1 MRAPRLAPAALRR
14 LALVNIVLL
23 VAIIVSGAIVRLS
36 RSGLGCA
43 DWPNCSEANFVD
55 ISDKHSAIEQLNRIF
70 SGLLGI
76 PLFLGVLLSYWRTPR
91 RRDLVRLSWLLF
103 FVFWMNAV
111 VGGISVMIELAWFSV
126 TLHFLLAVSAV
137 CVALIVR
144 QRASE
149 SEGPYRPLVSSSV
162 MLLARVVY
170 GLTIVVLLLGTLVT
184 AAGPH
189 GGDDAASRLNW
200 NLGEIAR
207 VHGIVVDVLVVLTL
221 VLAIALVR
229 TGAPHAARLWVS
241 LTIVAMIAQG
251 ILGYTQYFNEIPA
264 VLVGFHVFGA
274 TVVFITVQQLL
285 LVLRAPV
292 ASDAPAARVPAGAV
306 AVATR

>member
-1 MRAPRLAPAALRR
+1 MRAPRLAPNALRR
-14 LALVNIVLL
+14 LAFVNIVLL

-70 SGLLGI
+70 SGILGI
-76 PLFLGVLLSYWRTPR
+76 PLFMGVLFAYWQTPR

-103 FVFWMNAV
+103 GLFWMNAI
-111 VGGISVMIELAWFSV
+111 VGGISVLIELAWFSV
-126 TLHFLLAVSAV
+126 TLHFLLAISLV
-137 CVALIVR
+137 CLALIVR

-149 SEGPYRPLVSSSV
+149 PAGPYRSLVANPV
-162 MLLARVVY
+162 LFLARTVY
-170 GLTIVVLLLGTLVT
+170 GLTVVVLLLGTLVT

-207 VHGIVVDVLVVLTL
+207 VHGIVVDILVVVTL
-221 VLAIALVR
+221 VLAVAMMR
-229 TGAPHAARLWVS
+229 MGAPRRAKTWVS
-241 LTIVAMIAQG
+241 LAILAMIAQG

-274 TVVFITVQQLL
+274 VVVFITVQQLL
-285 LVLRAPV
+285 LELRAPV
-292 ASDAPAARVPAGAV
+292 A
-306 AVATR
+306 ATTS

>member
-1 MRAPRLAPAALRR
+1 MRFLHSGPMRSPRLAPDALRR

-43 DWPNCSEANFVD
+43 DWPNCNETKFVD
-55 ISDKHSAIEQLNRIF
+55 ISDTHSAIEQLNRIF

-76 PLFLGVLLSYWRTPR
+76 PLALGVLFAMWRTPR
-91 RRDLVRLSWLLF
+91 RRDLVRLSWWLF
-103 FVFWMNAV
+103 GLFWLNAI

-126 TLHFLLAVSAV
+126 TLHFLLAISLVSI
-137 CVALIVR
+137 ALVVR

-149 SEGPYRPLVSSSV
+149 AEGPYRSTVSNPV
-162 MLLARVVY
+162 LQLARAVF
-170 GLTIVVLLLGTLVT
+170 GLTMVVLVLGTLVT

-189 GGDDAASRLNW
+189 GGDDEASRLNW

-207 VHGIVVDVLVVLTL
+207 VHGIVVDVLIV
-221 VLAIALVR
+221 
-229 TGAPHAARLWVS
+229 
-241 LTIVAMIAQG
+241 LTIVLAVVLMRTEAPRRARTWVWLAIVAMTAQG

-274 TVVFITVQQLL
+274 VIVFITVQQLL
-285 LVLRAPV
+285 LELRAPV
-292 ASDAPAARVPAGAV
+292 G
-306 AVATR
+306 

>member
-76 PLFLGVLLSYWRTPR
+76 PLFLGVLFSYWRRPR

-137 CVALIVR
+137 GVAVIVR

-149 SEGPYRPLVSSSV
+149 PEGPYRPLVANPV
-162 MLLARVVY
+162 LLLARVVY

-241 LTIVAMIAQG
+241 LTILAMIAQG

-264 VLVGFHVFGA
+264 ALVGFHVFGA

-292 ASDAPAARVPAGAV
+292 ASDAPAAQVPAGAV
-306 AVATR
+306 AVATS

>member
-1 MRAPRLAPAALRR
+1 MRAPRLAPNALRR
-14 LALVNIVLL
+14 LAFVNIVLL

-76 PLFLGVLLSYWRTPR
+76 PLFMGVLFAYWQTPR

-103 FVFWMNAV
+103 GLFWMNAI
-111 VGGISVMIELAWFSV
+111 VGGISVLIELAWFSV
-126 TLHFLLAVSAV
+126 TLHFLLAISLV
-137 CVALIVR
+137 CLALIVR

-149 SEGPYRPLVSSSV
+149 PAGPYRSLVTNPV
-162 MLLARVVY
+162 LFLARTVY
-170 GLTIVVLLLGTLVT
+170 GLTVVVLLLGTLVT

-207 VHGIVVDVLVVLTL
+207 VHGIVVDVLVVVTL
-221 VLAIALVR
+221 VLAVAMMR
-229 TGAPHAARLWVS
+229 MGAPRRAKTWVS
-241 LTIVAMIAQG
+241 LAILAMIAQG

-274 TVVFITVQQLL
+274 VVVFITVQQLL
-285 LVLRAPV
+285 LELRAPV
-292 ASDAPAARVPAGAV
+292 A
-306 AVATR
+306 ATTSERRELATP